1 MFMKRRLIYIT
12 AAITA
17 AVTIIVCVLLSW
29 HLTERTIWDNGYIP
43 LEKAM
48 KAAGYDDC
56 GGGKF
61 TTVSNG
67 IEIEVCFDFTNNI
80 CTKNL
85 YSFDISGKYITA
97 DSSYFIDSKTAGD
110 ITNKNITVSNG
121 KITAQDIDYAA
132 HQWTTEFAPI
142 VAHSGGD
149 VRAGTYTDY
158 YTNSLEGIVQNYDLG
173 FRLFEMDFYLT
184 SDDNLAVVHDWEHYA
199 NYDGTAPTAKQWL
212 EMKTHGY
219 PQTEGVYYT
228 SMLIGDLLDQMLI
241 NRDMFV
247 ITDTKSFEVSEQETR
262 RQFEIIRDEAMK
274 RDPALLKRIIPQIY
288 NEQMYDLVM
297 EVYEFQDIIYTLYA
311 TASTSARAAEFVADK
326 ENIKVVTVRKTDERF
341 LNSDLAGK
349 LKPYDK
355 LVYVHTIK
363 YYNEFADC
371 AKYGAYGFYAHHL
384 TPSDYENFAKYK

>member
-1 MFMKRRLIYIT
+1 
-12 AAITA
+12 
-17 AVTIIVCVLLSW
+17 
-29 HLTERTIWDNGYIP
+29 
-43 LEKAM
+43 
-48 KAAGYDDC
+48 
-56 GGGKF
+56 
-61 TTVSNG
+61 
-67 IEIEVCFDFTNNI
+67 
-80 CTKNL
+80 
-85 YSFDISGKYITA
+85 
-97 DSSYFIDSKTAGD
+97 
-110 ITNKNITVSNG
+110 
-121 KITAQDIDYAA
+121 
-132 HQWTTEFAPI
+132 
-142 VAHSGGD
+142 
-149 VRAGTYTDY
+149 
-158 YTNSLEGIVQNYDLG
+158 
-173 FRLFEMDFYLT
+173 
-184 SDDNLAVVHDWEHYA
+184 
-199 NYDGTAPTAKQWL
+199 
-212 EMKTHGY
+212 
-219 PQTEGVYYT
+219 
-228 SMLIGDLLDQMLI
+228 MLI